1 MNYKLSPNAAP
12 GHEFACPLYQKH
24 QKREKLKKKKSR
36 RKQYS
41 VTITKKVIG
50 CNFLKLQVE
59 ITIIRYWGQLFLQG
73 IFTTGGTHWQE
84 TMEGQ

>member
-1 MNYKLSPNAAP
+1 MPFVSETSKK
-12 GHEFACPLYQKH
+12 GKTE
-24 QKREKLKKKKSR
+24 KKKSR